1 MSTIPKRVFDWAK
14 ETPDSPAHYVFTE
27 GDWTPITWA
36 QYAENISAAGK
47 ALLSLGINSGET
59 IAILG
64 FNCTEWVTLH
74 VAAMS
79 IGATPTGLYSTS
91 SPEEIAYIINH
102 SQARLVLVENVEYL
116 EKIKEVREEMPT
128 LAHVVL
134 LKGSAP
140 EEVLDWDT
148 FLAKGAEEEV
158 KSLDF
163 ENSLNSLDPD
173 SAAERIY
180 TSGTT
185 GPPKAVVLT
194 HKNIEWTA
202 RAAVNYV
209 GITNEDRSI
218 SYLPLSHV
226 AEQVFTILGPA
237 VSGNAVYFAE
247 SFDNLVPNLQ
257 TSRPTIFFGVPRVWE
272 KVHETLSVRLSQ
284 ATGIRLKLVQWAMS
298 VSRRANRWQDKGIIW
313 DPLLGLQYVLAK
325 ILLKKRVKVPL
336 GFDRLRMA
344 FTGAAPISS
353 DVAAFFAGLD
363 IPLNDAYGQTESSG
377 VLTISL
383 PHARKPG
390 SVGRAI
396 PGVELRIADDG
407 EIMAKGPNV
416 FAGYAENEE
425 ATNEALNNEW
435 LATGDIGELDTDGF
449 LKITGRKKE
458 IIITAGGENV
468 TPSLIED
475 VVKANALVSEVCLV
489 GDTMPY
495 LIALITRNEDA
506 AGNLSDDEIY
516 SKIEEHIEAINH
528 QFARSHQIKKFV
540 VLPRQ
545 FTEADGELTPTMK
558 MKRSVIHAHY
568 AQEISKVYSED

>member
-1 MSTIPKRVFDWAK
+1 MLVYRSQT
-14 ETPDSPAHYVFTE
+14 HL
-27 GDWTPITWA
+27 
-36 QYAENISAAGK
+36 Q
-47 ALLSLGINSGET
+47 NSFRT
-59 IAILG
+59 
-64 FNCTEWVTLH
+64 CTEQNSYRTASEH
-74 VAAMS
+74 VQN
-79 IGATPTGLYSTS
+79 IYKTT
-91 SPEEIAYIINH
+91 EH
-102 SQARLVLVENVEYL
+102 
-116 EKIKEVREEMPT
+116 
-128 LAHVVL
+128 
-134 LKGSAP
+134 LK
-140 EEVLDWDT
+140 
-148 FLAKGAEEEV
+148 KNKRRAEEEV
-158 KSLDF
+158 KSSDF

-209 GITNEDRSI
+209 GITSDDLSI

-298 VSRRANRWQDKGIIW
+298 VSRRANRWQDRGIIW

-363 IPLNDAYGQTESSG
+363 IPLNDCLLYTSPSPRDGLLSRMPSS
-377 VLTISL
+377 
-383 PHARKPG
+383 A
-390 SVGRAI
+390 
-396 PGVELRIADDG
+396 
-407 EIMAKGPNV
+407 
-416 FAGYAENEE
+416 
-425 ATNEALNNEW
+425 
-435 LATGDIGELDTDGF
+435 
-449 LKITGRKKE
+449 
-458 IIITAGGENV
+458 
-468 TPSLIED
+468 
-475 VVKANALVSEVCLV
+475 
-489 GDTMPY
+489 
-495 LIALITRNEDA
+495 
-506 AGNLSDDEIY
+506 
-516 SKIEEHIEAINH
+516 
-528 QFARSHQIKKFV
+528 
-540 VLPRQ
+540 
-545 FTEADGELTPTMK
+545 
-558 MKRSVIHAHY
+558 
-568 AQEISKVYSED
+568 